1 MTDNEMMTAIILEIE
16 NQLVLV
22 GFGDAGIDFEVG
34 RNQQPTNQYTGG
46 DADDPVKTRIFL
58 YSVTKGSDGHGR
70 AYNQAPVGGDF
81 TRTDFQQRSK
91 SIQISV
97 IHSFDYTDVN
107 ARTPEDV
114 ADLIHDLLDS
124 PDAIKSLRDKDIF
137 VQNVGD
143 VRPIF
148 FINDKDRNEQA
159 PNFDL
164 LVNYSTAITKGAGYV
179 DAIDSRMVG
188 V

>member
-1 MTDNEMMTAIILEIE
+1 MTDNEMMIAIIREIE
-16 NQLVLV
+16 DQLVLV

-70 AYNQAPVGGDF
+70 AYTQGVDF

-91 SIQISV
+91 SIQVSV

-114 ADLIHDLLDS
+114 ADLVHDLLDS
-124 PDAIKSLRDKDIF
+124 PDAIKNLRDKDIF

-148 FINDKDRNEQA
+148 FVNDKDRNEQT

-164 LVNYSTAITKGAGYV
+164 LVNYSSSITKTTGYV
-179 DAIDSRMVG
+179 DVVDSVVVG

>member
-1 MTDNEMMTAIILEIE
+1 MTDNEMMIAIILEIE
-16 NQLVLV
+16 NQLTLV
-22 GFGDAGIDFEVG
+22 NFGVAGTDFEVG

-46 DADDPVKTRIFL
+46 DYGDTIKTRIFL

-70 AYNQAPVGGDF
+70 AYNTGPNF

-91 SIQISV
+91 SIQVSI
-97 IHSFDYTDVN
+97 IHSFDETNIN

-114 ADLIHDLLDS
+114 ADLVHDLLDS
-124 PDAIKSLRDKDIF
+124 PDSIKNLRDKDIF

-148 FINDKDRNEQA
+148 FINDKDRNEQT

-164 LVNYSTAITKGAGYV
+164 LVNYSSSITKTAGYV
-179 DAIDSRMVG
+179 DVADSVVVG

>member
-1 MTDNEMMTAIILEIE
+1 MTDNEMMIAIIREIE
-16 NQLVLV
+16 DQLVLV

-34 RNQQPTNQYTGG
+34 RNQQPTNQHTGG

-70 AYNQAPVGGDF
+70 SYTQAPVGGDF

-91 SIQISV
+91 SIQVSV
-97 IHSFDYTDVN
+97 VHSFDYADVN

-114 ADLIHDLLDS
+114 ADLVHDLLDS
-124 PDAIKSLRDKDIF
+124 PDAIKNLRDKDIF
-137 VQNVGD
+137 VQSVGD

-148 FINDKDRNEQA
+148 FINDKDRNEQT

-164 LVNYSTAITKGAGYV
+164 LVNYSSAITKVSSYV
-179 DAIDSRMVG
+179 DDVSDV
-188 V
+188 VKVV